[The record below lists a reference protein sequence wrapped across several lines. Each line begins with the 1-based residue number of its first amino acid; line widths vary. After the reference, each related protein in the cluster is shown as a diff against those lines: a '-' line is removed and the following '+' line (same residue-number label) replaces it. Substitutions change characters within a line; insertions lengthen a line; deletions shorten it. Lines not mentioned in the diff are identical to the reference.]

1 MRAFWHL
8 FTLTGHADL
17 LKCQLSVSCGSGE
30 VCHSSRGSPY
40 SRGCTLNSKPMWS
53 ISRPRPQ
60 RLIWLMVDFCSHSD
74 AHHLSVLD
82 SEHMCFQKDILE
94 RYVCFPLERTPSK
107 IVLSLMASQT
117 CSCYKIHSGII
128 PLNLYVS
135 HFLLEQDGFHLLG
148 GKTTQWGLSSGCSHT
163 CQSCQLHPVQPL
175 WTPVRN
181 TRSLHRGGANT
192 TLIKSLFISCLF
204 HVVNCVT
211 PLL

>member
-1 MRAFWHL
+1 MHAQFQNHVIHLKIKTTAVDMADGRFLQPQWCTSSFCLGFRAYVF
-8 FTLTGHADL
+8 
-17 LKCQLSVSCGSGE
+17 SE
-30 VCHSSRGSPY
+30 RY
-40 SRGCTLNSKPMWS
+40 SRGK
-53 ISRPRPQ
+53 R
-60 RLIWLMVDFCSHSD
+60 
-74 AHHLSVLD
+74 
-82 SEHMCFQKDILE
+82 
-94 RYVCFPLERTPSK
+94 RYVCFLLERTPSK

-117 CSCYKIHSGII
+117 CSCYMINFGII

-148 GKTTQWGLSSGCSHT
+148 GKTTQWGLSIGCSHT

-181 TRSLHRGGANT
+181 TRSLHRRVANT
-192 TLIKSLFISCLF
+192 TLVKSLFIRCLF